1 MTAVALIPA
10 RLGATRFPGKLLAT
24 LGGKTVIRRT
34 YEAVAATRLFDQ
46 VLVVCDSE
54 AIQEEIVRHGGRAVR
69 STRPHDSGTDRIA
82 EVAETLEADV
92 VLNVQGDTPFTQREP
107 LEQLLRVF
115 GEGARGGDVP
125 VASLMRAITD
135 PRQVADPNCVKVVV
149 DQANNAL
156 FFSRAAIPYPRDR
169 GVTPQYFEH
178 VGVYAFRREAL
189 LAFARLAPGP
199 LERAEKVEALRY
211 LEHGMRIRMVITDS
225 PGVEIDTPDDLVRA
239 EQLL

>member
-69 STRPHDSGTDRIA
+69 STKPHDSGTDRIA
-82 EVAETLEADV
+82 EVAETLQADV
-92 VLNVQGDTPFTQREP
+92 VLNVQGDTPFTEREP
-107 LEQLLRVF
+107 LEKLLRVF
-115 GEGARGGDVP
+115 ADDPRREVQ
-125 VASLMRAITD
+125 VASLMRSITD
-135 PRQVADPNCVKVVV
+135 SRQVADPNCVKVVV
-149 DQANNAL
+149 DQAMNAL
-156 FFSRAAIPYPRDR
+156 FFSRSTIPYPRDR
-169 GVTPQYFEH
+169 GATPQYFEH
-178 VGVYAFRREAL
+178 IGVYAFRRDAL
-189 LAFARLAPGP
+189 LAFARLLPGP

-211 LEHGMRIRMVITDS
+211 LEHGMRIRMVLTEF